1 MTTTTASAI
10 TILRTSARGAHLITD
25 GNLVAWVQGRS
36 VREDGSLTPSGVSAL
51 ANSEKT
57 LAQWEEEEKMREL
70 WRTDREKAK
79 ELAFQAGKEPV
90 TVTISR
96 DRFTDYSDKAWKVR
110 TDRTQR
116 LYGKLVSVYEYLPK
130 SIVSAVLA
138 YDKVE
143 MTMPKWFLGKHEWLE
158 MLKIS

>member
-1 MTTTTASAI
+1 MATTATTTI

-25 GNLVAWVQGRS
+25 GNVVAWVMGRS

-51 ANSEKT
+51 ARSEQS
-57 LAQWEEEEKMREL
+57 LSDWQEQEKMREL

-90 TVTISR
+90 VVTISR

-110 TDRTQR
+110 TDRTKY
-116 LYGKLVSVYEYLPK
+116 LYGKWVSVYEYLPK
-130 SIVSAVLA
+130 SLVSAALA
-138 YDKVE
+138 SDKVE
-143 MTMPKWFLGKHEWLE
+143 MTMPKWFRDKNGWLE
-158 MLKIS
+158 NIEC

>member
-1 MTTTTASAI
+1 MTTTTASTI

-25 GNLVAWVQGRS
+25 GNVVTWVQGRS
-36 VREDGSLTPSGVSAL
+36 VRADGSLTPSGVSAL

-96 DRFTDYSDKAWKVR
+96 DRFADYSDKAWKVR
-110 TDRTQR
+110 TDRTQY
-116 LYGKLVSVYEYLPK
+116 LYGKVVSVYEYLPK